1 MKKELVMKCIAYVVF
16 FWIAH
21 EMEKECQEK
30 LQRDGMRIL
39 ALMRTLEPE
48 ITGKHRIQAVE
59 KFKELQSESTA

>member
-1 MKKELVMKCIAYVVF
+1 MKWKKNA
-16 FWIAH
+16 
-21 EMEKECQEK
+21 KEK